1 MEERVN
7 DLTTEATLNVLSIN
21 RDSAV
26 PLYFQLKEQIK
37 SLILSGAYKPFDQ
50 LPTEEE
56 LCKSLNVSRPV
67 IRQAYSELIKENL
80 IGRKKG
86 SGTYVME
93 IPQKNLFKEYVSF
106 SFEKGIDLENRS
118 KIIEFETLYNKTLLE
133 KYKVSNSTFR
143 AIKEEDKVYS
153 ITRVLDEYG
162 FPTMILHFFV
172 FEKTAP
178 KFDRCME
185 ELKTHSI
192 VETFEKNYGIRLMK
206 AKRSLHPVIAD
217 ENVGKVLRLKEN
229 ELVYHIETQYY
240 DELNRLII
248 VEYLTCSIDRMSFE
262 VDVRR

>member
-86 SGTYVME
+86 SGTYV
-93 IPQKNLFKEYVSF
+93 I
-106 SFEKGIDLENRS
+106 
-118 KIIEFETLYNKTLLE
+118 
-133 KYKVSNSTFR
+133 
-143 AIKEEDKVYS
+143 
-153 ITRVLDEYG
+153 
-162 FPTMILHFFV
+162 
-172 FEKTAP
+172 
-178 KFDRCME
+178 
-185 ELKTHSI
+185 
-192 VETFEKNYGIRLMK
+192 
-206 AKRSLHPVIAD
+206 
-217 ENVGKVLRLKEN
+217 
-229 ELVYHIETQYY
+229 
-240 DELNRLII
+240 
-248 VEYLTCSIDRMSFE
+248 
-262 VDVRR
+262 